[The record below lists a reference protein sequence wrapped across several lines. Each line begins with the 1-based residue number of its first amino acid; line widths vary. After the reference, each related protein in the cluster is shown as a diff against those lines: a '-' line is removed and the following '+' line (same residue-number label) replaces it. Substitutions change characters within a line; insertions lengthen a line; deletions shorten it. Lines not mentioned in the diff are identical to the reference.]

1 MLIKAVFIT
10 LSLFTLFPSLGFSE
24 QSKNGVQLI
33 DEKLQPGEVHLYD
46 LPDLRKGDV
55 LKVRVK
61 ASSGNLDPI
70 VGLTKADEDI
80 QLFEQYYR
88 VNLPKSLEKG
98 KDFAVLFPSYADNYF
113 LAWND
118 DSPHSSDSQLN
129 YEIEQDGDYQLV
141 VIGSYYHL
149 VSQGKYYNTFG
160 KYQLQV
166 GLGSDKKYTEK
177 YGSGE
182 KVIIQKSFEFH
193 KRVQEIAEEIEG
205 ESKIIKYNLSKIDR
219 NEKLYL
225 FVETLSGNLR
235 PSIKLRNYGD
245 KLLAFDNIEG
255 KNNYAYIEYET
266 HVEANDYYVVING
279 DPQGGENTRGRFK
292 LLIGTNSPDV
302 KKGKAKVEGRPIIK
316 APIDVEIAIMIEQI
330 SELNQKNEN
339 FTVVGNLKLSW
350 VDNRFA
356 YNPDTCKCNEKNHDS
371 KQFENYLNDA
381 GLNWPKFIFLNQQGR
396 RHVQED
402 FIKIFPDGEVI
413 YIERF
418 TVTLQAPDFNF
429 SKFPFDPQE
438 FYVRIIALEPI
449 QHYLF
454 SINEEQTEIGDSL
467 DEEEWFVTDY
477 DYNISSYKAR
487 NTFTQ
492 FNLRISAHRHTE
504 YYLFRIFIPLLLIVI
519 VSWFIFF
526 MRDFARRVD
535 ISVTALLV
543 FVAFNFTLGSD
554 LPRLGYLTFMDNV
567 IMIAFAVTCLGVVCN
582 VLLRRLEVKGDRELA
597 EYLDQYITWG
607 YPILVV
613 LGLLAAYSVYF

>member
-1 MLIKAVFIT
+1 
-10 LSLFTLFPSLGFSE
+10 
-24 QSKNGVQLI
+24 
-33 DEKLQPGEVHLYD
+33 
-46 LPDLRKGDV
+46 
-55 LKVRVK
+55 
-61 ASSGNLDPI
+61 
-70 VGLTKADEDI
+70 
-80 QLFEQYYR
+80 
-88 VNLPKSLEKG
+88 
-98 KDFAVLFPSYADNYF
+98 
-113 LAWND
+113 
-118 DSPHSSDSQLN
+118 
-129 YEIEQDGDYQLV
+129 
-141 VIGSYYHL
+141 
-149 VSQGKYYNTFG
+149 
-160 KYQLQV
+160 
-166 GLGSDKKYTEK
+166 
-177 YGSGE
+177 
-182 KVIIQKSFEFH
+182 
-193 KRVQEIAEEIEG
+193 
-205 ESKIIKYNLSKIDR
+205 
-219 NEKLYL
+219 
-225 FVETLSGNLR
+225 
-235 PSIKLRNYGD
+235 
-245 KLLAFDNIEG
+245 
-255 KNNYAYIEYET
+255 
-266 HVEANDYYVVING
+266 VING
-279 DPQGGENTRGRFK
+279 DPQGGENTRGRFR

-302 KKGKAKVEGRPIIK
+302 KKGKAKVVGRPIIK
-316 APIDVEIAIMIEQI
+316 APIDVEIAIKIDQI

-402 FIKIFPDGEVI
+402 LVKIFPDGEVI
-413 YIERF
+413 YFERF

-438 FYVRIIALEPI
+438 FYLRIILLEPI

-467 DEEEWFVTDY
+467 GEEEWFVTGY
-477 DYNISSYKAR
+477 DYNISSYQAR

-597 EYLDQYITWG
+597 DYFDQYITWG

-613 LGLLAAYSVYF
+613 LGLLIAYFVYF

>member
-33 DEKLQPGEVHLYD
+33 DEELQPGEVHLYD

-160 KYQLQV
+160 KYQLEV

-193 KRVQEIAEEIEG
+193 QRVQEITEEIDG
-205 ESKIIKYNLSKIDR
+205 ESKVIKYNLSKIDR

-245 KLLAFDNIEG
+245 KLLAFDNLEG
-255 KNNYAYIEYET
+255 QNNYAYLEYET
-266 HVEANDYYVVING
+266 HVEASNYYIVVNG
-279 DPQGGENTRGRFK
+279 DPHGGENTRGRFR

-418 TVTLQAPDFNF
+418 TVTLQAPNFNF

-467 DEEEWFVTDY
+467 GEEEWFVADY

-597 EYLDQYITWG
+597 DYFDQYITWG

-613 LGLLAAYSVYF
+613 LGLLAAYFFYF

>member
-1 MLIKAVFIT
+1 MLLKTVLIT

-33 DEKLQPGEVHLYD
+33 DEELQPGEVHFYNVPNLI
-46 LPDLRKGDV
+46 KGDTLYISV
-55 LKVRVK
+55 ERK
-61 ASSGNLDPI
+61 SGNLDPI
-70 VGLTKADEDI
+70 IGLTKAKENI
-80 QLFEQYYR
+80 QSFEEYYR
-88 VNLPKSLEKG
+88 SSLPEFLEKG
-98 KDFAVLFPSYADNYF
+98 RDFAALFPSFANNYF

-118 DSPHSSDSQLN
+118 DSADSSDSILI
-129 YEIEQDGDYQLV
+129 YKIEERGDYQLIIV
-141 VIGSYYHL
+141 GAYYHL
-149 VSQGKYYNTFG
+149 VSKDKYYNTFG
-160 KYQLQV
+160 KYRLKI
-166 GLGSDKKYTEK
+166 GLNSPETFSDDIES
-177 YGSGE
+177 SGQAI
-182 KVIIQKSFEFH
+182 VQKDSEFH
-193 KRVQEIAEEIEG
+193 KRVQEITEEIDG
-205 ESKIIKYNLSKIDR
+205 ESKVIKYNLSKIDR

-266 HVEANDYYVVING
+266 HVEANNYYIVVNG
-279 DPQGGENTRGRFK
+279 DPQGGENTRGRLR

-302 KKGKAKVEGRPIIK
+302 KKGKAKVEGRPIIEDS
-316 APIDVEIAIMIEQI
+316 IDVEIAVTIDQI
-330 SELNQKNEN
+330 TDLNQKDEN

-356 YNPDTCKCNEKNHDS
+356 YNPDTCKCNEKNYES
-371 KQFENYLNDA
+371 KQFVNYLNDA

-396 RHVQED
+396 RHVQEEL
-402 FIKIFPDGEVI
+402 IKIYPDGEVL
-413 YIERF
+413 YFERF

-438 FYVRIIALEPI
+438 FYIRIIALEPI

-454 SINEEQTEIGDSL
+454 SINEEPTEIGDNL
-467 DEEEWFVTDY
+467 GEEEWFVTDY
-477 DYNISSYKAR
+477 EYNISSYQAR

-492 FNLRISAHRHTE
+492 FNLRISADRHTE

-535 ISVTALLV
+535 ISVTTLLV

-554 LPRLGYLTFMDNV
+554 LPRLGYLTFMDNI

-582 VLLRRLEVKGDRELA
+582 VLLRRIEAKGNRELA

-613 LGLLAAYSVYF
+613 LGLLIAYFVYF

>member
-33 DEKLQPGEVHLYD
+33 DEELQPGEVHLYD

-193 KRVQEIAEEIEG
+193 KRVQEITEEIEG
-205 ESKIIKYNLSKIDR
+205 ESKIIKYNLSNIDR

-245 KLLAFDNIEG
+245 KLLAFDNLEG
-255 KNNYAYIEYET
+255 QNNYAYLEYET

-316 APIDVEIAIMIEQI
+316 TPIDVEIAIMIEQI

-467 DEEEWFVTDY
+467 GEEEWFVTDY